1 MSFFKEKKDRKN
13 EEKRMKE
20 YNDCFVQ
27 TSPEN
32 ILGNI

>member
-20 YNDCFVQ
+20 YIREYIKVCD
-27 TSPEN
+27 TIRYED
-32 ILGNI
+32 I